1 VTGDLDERGIDALL
15 RSESRAHLACV
26 LPDGW
31 PYVVPIAYAYDGF
44 AFYAYSADGL
54 KLDALR
60 RQPRACIAVDHVI
73 DAATWTSVIAWGTFR
88 ELDGL
93 DAADAV
99 ARISARLH
107 TVAAADAAS
116 DAAEHTY
123 VARIAGVGVTYRI
136 DVTERSGRYSTAGG

>member
-1 VTGDLDERGIDALL
+1 MTGDLDDRGIDALL
-15 RSESRAHLACV
+15 RSESVAHLACV
-26 LPDGW
+26 LADGR

-44 AFYAYSADGL
+44 AFYAYSADGM

-60 RQPRACIAVDHVI
+60 GQPRACIAVDRVS

-88 ELDGL
+88 ELHGV

-107 TVAAADAAS
+107 TVASADGAS
-116 DAAEHTY
+116 GAAERSY
-123 VARIAGVGVTYRI
+123 VTRTAGVGVAYRVDI
-136 DVTERSGRYSTAGG
+136 TARTGRYSTGGE